1 VNDTFA
7 AVLLFVMFFN
17 ISGFLG
23 QNAGNSAFCFSR
35 GMVFRWSA
43 VVSASVACNFLVKG
57 EISRFPYVSRKRRDA

>member
-7 AVLLFVMFFN
+7 AVLLFVIFVN
-17 ISGFLG
+17 ISVFC
-23 QNAGNSAFCFSR
+23 QNAGNSAHYYSR

-43 VVSASVACNFLVKG
+43 VVPASVAFNFLVKG